1 MAEEWNRR
9 FCHLGRSGQGIL
21 LCPFTAKHQVA
32 LAIEIIS
39 VLDGYWHFSDL
50 VFFLVRSSRPGHFRI
65 VELHRNPD
73 PMLKLSS
80 RTEKGSARFIF
91 LTPELSVAIP
101 AFGRQS
107 EF

>member
-32 LAIEIIS
+32 LAIEI
-39 VLDGYWHFSDL
+39 L
-50 VFFLVRSSRPGHFRI
+50 VFWMATGMSPISSSFSSDPLGQVGHFRM

-91 LTPELSVAIP
+91 LTPEFRSHPGVRP
-101 AFGRQS
+101 K
-107 EF
+107 